1 MAAARP
7 LSHALHCC
15 PSHAA
20 CRRLAAEGMGF
31 FKGDWRYKCF
41 IESGVADGLDA
52 LLPTARRQ
60 AVGGL
65 SAMHALQGSGA
76 QC

>member
-1 MAAARP
+1 
-7 LSHALHCC
+7 
-15 PSHAA
+15 
-20 CRRLAAEGMGF
+20 MGF